1 MSKLIGDPSMTESHP
16 AERATMPGSP
26 DLPAR
31 SSTYTTIVGSL
42 GAFLDGYDL
51 IIISGALLFL
61 KPELHMSATTVGWVS
76 SSAFAGMVVG
86 ALVFGRLT
94 DRIGRNAAFA
104 FVLALFIVG
113 AVLSAFATS
122 PAMLI
127 AGRVFVGLG
136 IGADLPVS
144 TTLIA
149 EAAPTRRRGSH
160 TGLLQAF
167 WFGGAAVSGPVGIG
181 FYYAFGPSSWRWMLG
196 SAGIIAIIV
205 MILRLRVPES
215 RRWIAAKQQA
225 DMAGA
230 EPRTIHHDR
239 SRRRNWQ
246 VLASRPVL
254 ASLAFSCL
262 FWFLVTVRGAGFNL
276 YTPTFLKQVGL
287 SGITESLWLSAA
299 INAVY
304 AVVVLVVAARL
315 DRLGRRQFILWNW
328 ALATVL
334 TFGLAAINAGHV
346 IPMFVMITVS
356 ALPTQ
361 PLAMALFPLSVEPFP
376 TLFRGTAQGLSSAS
390 GKLGGFLA
398 ALAFPSLLALLGWRD
413 LSLALGGLMTLGL
426 LAGVLIKIPD
436 THRESLED
444 LEAALTGATAAYR
457 SRTAR

>member
-1 MSKLIGDPSMTESHP
+1 MTEFRP
-16 AERATMPGSP
+16 AGRVTTPGSP
-26 DLPAR
+26 GEPAR
-31 SSTYTTIVGSL
+31 GGTGYTTLVGSL

-61 KPELHMSATTVGWVS
+61 RPQLHMSAATVGWVS
-76 SSAFAGMVVG
+76 SIAFAGMVAG
-86 ALVFGRLT
+86 ALFFGRLT
-94 DRIGRNAAFA
+94 DRIGRNVAFA
-104 FVLALFIVG
+104 FVLALFVVG
-113 AVLSAFATS
+113 AVLSAFATDS
-122 PAMLI
+122 AMLI

-149 EAAPTRRRGSH
+149 EAAPTGRRGSR

-196 SAGIIAIIV
+196 SAGVIAIIV
-205 MILRLRVPES
+205 MVLRLRVPES
-215 RRWIAAKQQA
+215 RRWIAAKERA
-225 DMAGA
+225 DMAAA
-230 EPRTIHHDR
+230 EAGTLHRDR
-239 SRRRNWQ
+239 SRRRDWQ
-246 VLASRPVL
+246 ALASRPVL

-287 SGITESLWLSAA
+287 SGVTESLWLSAA

-304 AVVVLVVAARL
+304 AVVVLALARYL
-315 DRLGRRQFILWNW
+315 DRLGRRTFILWSW
-328 ALATVL
+328 ALSTVL
-334 TFGLAAINAGHV
+334 TFGLAAIGAGHV

-390 GKLGGFLA
+390 GKLGGFIA
-398 ALAFPSLLALLGWRD
+398 ALAFPSLLAALGWRD
-413 LSLALGGLMTLGL
+413 LSLALGGFMAAGCVL
-426 LAGVLIKIPD
+426 GVLIKIPD
-436 THRESLED
+436 THRGSLED
-444 LEAALTGATAAYR
+444 LEACLTGATAGDRVAVGR
-457 SRTAR
+457 PTA